1 MADATR
7 IPVIVGVGQICDRPE
22 TDDSALDTLGLMQ
35 AALHAADADAGGGL
49 LAGTESLGIEDQMS
63 WDVVAWPS
71 EEKITKYLVE
81 ALGVKPAIA
90 YATARPSGDGPVKLI
105 NDAANRIG
113 AGEISIAAVVGGE
126 ALRTAAKRVAAKV
139 AAGAPPPKNL
149 VRENEEKAASPF
161 RIKYGI
167 TSPTDVYPLYECGT
181 RAAWGQSFA
190 EAQAESGALWAGF
203 SQAAADNPFAWIR
216 KPHTAEQIITPT
228 PDNRMIAFPYTKLMV
243 ANSSVNM
250 GAALIITSLA
260 KAREIGIA
268 EDRIVYIGPGAAAHE
283 PPDILARDNFT
294 RSPGMIVSLE
304 TTLALNNL
312 RAEELDYVELY
323 SCFPCVPKMARRVLN
338 WPLEKLP
345 SVYGGLT
352 FGGGPIGNCMMH
364 AAAAMVE
371 KLRVSGTHGL
381 VFANGG
387 FATNNH
393 SIILTRR
400 PVPAGTF
407 PQSYDFQSKA
417 DAMRRKIPPL
427 DETYTGPGTIE
438 AYTIPYDRTGHPQAA
453 TIIALAP
460 TGARFVCIVPKD
472 DTAGIEFLTSGAEE
486 PVGTTGT
493 AVKAGDFVVWRRPLV
508 GLSASEAHH
517 FSRRNHKPMGFAGAQ
532 PILRQMKRSPT
543 NHYTAPTPAQSESPH
558 YRHSP

>member
-1 MADATR
+1 MDETR

-22 TDDSALDTLGLMQ
+22 TDDVALDTLGLMQ
-35 AALHAADADAGGGL
+35 AALYAADEDAGGGL
-49 LAGTESLGIEDQMS
+49 LANIQSLGIEDQMS
-63 WDVVAWPS
+63 LDVVAWPS
-71 EEKITKYLVE
+71 EEKITKYLVA

-90 YATARPSGDGPVKLI
+90 YATAKPSGDGPVKLI

-113 AGEISIAAVVGGE
+113 AGDISIAAEVV
-126 ALRTAAKRVAAKV
+126 
-139 AAGAPPPKNL
+139 AGAPPPKNL

-203 SQAAADNPFAWIR
+203 SQAAAENPFAWIR

-260 KAREIGIA
+260 KAREMGIP

-283 PPDILARDNFT
+283 PPDILLRDNFT

-371 KLRVSGTHGL
+371 KLRVSGTNGL

-407 PQSYDFQSKA
+407 PQDYDYQSKA
-417 DAMRRKIPPL
+417 DAMRGEIPPL

-438 AYTIPYDRTGHPQAA
+438 AYTIPYDRTGNPQAA
-453 TIIALAP
+453 TIIARAP
-460 TGARFVCIVPKD
+460 NGTRFVCTVPKE
-472 DTAGIEFLTSGAEE
+472 DTAGITFLTNGAEE
-486 PVGTTGT
+486 PVGTPGT
-493 AVKAGDFVVWRRPLV
+493 ATQSGDFVVWRR
-508 GLSASEAHH
+508 AA
-517 FSRRNHKPMGFAGAQ
+517 R
-532 PILRQMKRSPT
+532 
-543 NHYTAPTPAQSESPH
+543 
-558 YRHSP
+558 